1 MNKDTSLLIERLLDM
16 PCWIIDILPQ
26 RVGKDMSDK
35 YVALERELL
44 HTDEL
49 RTKLFRFLLKLN
61 CYYRFKVILPDA
73 EEIVDI
79 STVRIKE
86 LVGYRYIKI
95 LIGDSL
101 IVSDPDD
108 MYMSLYNPTDTMLDL
123 MSKLAG
129 SEGLFI
135 WRVEDAVSDHKE

>member
-1 MNKDTSLLIERLLDM
+1 MNKNTSLLIERLLDM

>member
-1 MNKDTSLLIERLLDM
+1 MNKDTSLLIERLIDM

-135 WRVEDAVSDHKE
+135 WRIEDAVSDHKE

>member
-129 SEGLFI
+129 SEGLYI

>member
-1 MNKDTSLLIERLLDM
+1 MLEETSLLIERLIDT

-26 RVGKDMSDK
+26 RVSKDMADK

-61 CYYRFKVILPDA
+61 CYYRFKVILPDD
-73 EEIVDI
+73 EEIDDI
-79 STVRIKE
+79 STDSLKE
-86 LVGYRYIKI
+86 LAGYRYIQI

-101 IVSDPDD
+101 MVSDPDD
-108 MYMSLYNPTDTMLDL
+108 MYMSVYNPTDCLLDL